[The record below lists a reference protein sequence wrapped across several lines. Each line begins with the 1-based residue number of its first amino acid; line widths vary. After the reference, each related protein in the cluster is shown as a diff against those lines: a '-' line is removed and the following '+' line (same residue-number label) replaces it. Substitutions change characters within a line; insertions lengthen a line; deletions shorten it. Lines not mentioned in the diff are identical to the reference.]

1 MRDTLGRAARH
12 GYRPEGPGK
21 VIDDRPG
28 PLTRS
33 CDAWCDL
40 CVKTSGTRAAVLIA
54 SLTTV
59 LATAGCSGGLG
70 GAGGQS
76 ADDAAKE
83 LAQALTVGRLTT
95 LDFTGGT
102 PQQAQGLWTR
112 AVDGMGDSKPRV
124 TVGKVTEGSD
134 GKPTTARL
142 SYVWRLAGNEEPWTY
157 QTTARLSRGTDDG
170 WRVRLDP
177 TLVYPDLRSGEQL
190 RLTSVSARRADILG
204 AGNAPLVTER
214 EVERFGVDKTQ
225 VAEPGQVAAARALA
239 RLVGIDPAG
248 YVARVKAAGPKAFVE
263 AIVLRTA
270 DAQRVLAR
278 GAADIKGVGVVR
290 DTLPLAPTR
299 EFARPILGTV
309 GPVTAELVKSSGG
322 TYRTGDEAGLSGLEA
337 RYDERLRG
345 TPGAVVEAVGAQG
358 AKRQVFNVQPQPGEP
373 LVTTLDRDLQ
383 SAAEGELSAVR
394 PASALVAV
402 QPSTGNVLAAAS
414 GPGSG
419 GLSTATVGR
428 YAPGSTFKVVSSLA
442 LLRAG
447 LTPASP
453 VSCPATTVVD
463 GKTFKNYDDY
473 PANGIGR
480 IPLSTAV
487 ANSCNTAFINERD
500 TVTQAALADAAASLG
515 LGVDHNLGFPAY
527 FGSVPAS
534 DAEAGSET
542 GHAASLIG
550 QGRVTASPLAMAA
563 VAASVA
569 KGGAVVPRLI
579 ADQPADTTAPPK
591 PLTPAEAEQLRG
603 LMRGVVTRGSGSFL
617 AGLPGAPV
625 LAKTGTAE
633 FGSNEPLQTHAWM
646 IAVHGDLAVAVFVD
660 VGESGSR
667 TAGPILEQ
675 FLRRAGAR

>member
-1 MRDTLGRAARH
+1 
-12 GYRPEGPGK
+12 
-21 VIDDRPG
+21 
-28 PLTRS
+28 
-33 CDAWCDL
+33 
-40 CVKTSGTRAAVLIA
+40 
-54 SLTTV
+54 
-59 LATAGCSGGLG
+59 
-70 GAGGQS
+70 
-76 ADDAAKE
+76 
-83 LAQALTVGRLTT
+83 
-95 LDFTGGT
+95 
-102 PQQAQGLWTR
+102 
-112 AVDGMGDSKPRV
+112 
-124 TVGKVTEGSD
+124 
-134 GKPTTARL
+134 
-142 SYVWRLAGNEEPWTY
+142 VWRLAGNEEPWTY
-157 QTTARLSRGTDDG
+157 QTTARLTRGVDDG
-170 WRVRLDP
+170 WKVRLDP
-177 TLVYPDLRSGEQL
+177 TLVYTDLKPGEQL

-204 AGNAPLVTER
+204 AGDTPLVTER
-214 EVERFGVDKTQ
+214 EVERFGVDKAQ
-225 VAEPGQVAAARALA
+225 VLEPVQVAAARALA
-239 RLVGIDPAG
+239 RLVDIDPAG
-248 YVARVKAAGPKAFVE
+248 YVARVRAAGPKAFVD

-270 DAQRVLAR
+270 DAQRVLKR

-309 GPVTAELVKSSGG
+309 GPVTAEMVQSSNGA
-322 TYRTGDEAGLSGLEA
+322 YRTGDEAGLSGLEA

-345 TPGAVVEAVGAQG
+345 TPGAVVEAVDARGEG
-358 AKRQVFNVQPQPGEP
+358 RQVFSVQPAPGDP

-383 SAAEGELSAVR
+383 SAAELELSDVR

-447 LTPASP
+447 VTPASP
-453 VSCPATTVVD
+453 VSCPPTTVVD

-473 PANGIGR
+473 PAGGTGR

-487 ANSCNTAFINERD
+487 ANSCNTAFITERD

-515 LGVDHNLGFPAY
+515 LGVDHDLGFPAY
-527 FGSVPAS
+527 LGEVPAT

-550 QGRVTASPLAMAA
+550 QGRVTASPLAMAS

-569 KGGAVVPRLI
+569 KGGVVVPRLL
-579 ADQPADTTAPPK
+579 ADQTPDAPAPAQ
-591 PLTPAEAEQLRG
+591 PLTPTEAEQLRG

-633 FGSNEPLQTHAWM
+633 FGSKQPLQTHAWM

-675 FLRRAGAR
+675 FLRRAGSR